1 MTVQVIPCQLDGLLE
16 TGPVQI
22 GQDQVGLFIRGIE
35 AGALAE
41 ALRGVM
47 RHSNAQRWHMSPVN
61 DLLRQL
67 QACAPRTG
75 YRY

>member
-1 MTVQVIPCQLDGLLE
+1 MKRIIPCQLGSRIE

-22 GQDQVGLFIRGIE
+22 GPDQDGFFIRADE

-47 RHSNAQRWHMSPVN
+47 RHSNAQRYHMSPVN
-61 DLLRQL
+61 DLLREL

-75 YRY
+75 YRS

>member
-1 MTVQVIPCQLDGLLE
+1 MKVQIIPCKLDGPVE

-22 GQDQVGLFIRGIE
+22 GEDLPGLFIRGIE
-35 AGALAE
+35 AGVLAE

-47 RHSNAQRWHMSPVN
+47 RHSNAQRYHMSPVN
-61 DLLRQL
+61 DLLRHL
-67 QACAPRTG
+67 QACSPQTG